1 MDFHT
6 DGGHMRIEDVLI
18 IDLEASGLGP
28 GSWPIEVGLA
38 WVEAGAVRTWSSL
51 IRPEPGW
58 DPEAWDPVAEEIHG
72 ITREE
77 LASAPTAW
85 SVATDLLSRVA
96 GRSVFSDAPEYDGRW
111 VRRLLDAQP
120 APAGLR
126 LLDFDQAVGAICGE
140 RGADWAYER
149 LERTRTPHRAG
160 PDAERMLGSI
170 LYGVR
175 RAALA
180 EGDTPAP

>member
-1 MDFHT
+1 MHIRDL
-6 DGGHMRIEDVLI
+6 VI

-38 WVEAGAVRTWSSL
+38 WFEEGEVSTWSSL

-58 DPEAWDPVAEEIHG
+58 DLEAWDPMAEEIHG
-72 ITREE
+72 ISRGE
-77 LASAPTAW
+77 LAQAPAAW
-85 SVATDLLSRVA
+85 TVATELLSRVA
-96 GRSVFSDAPEYDGRW
+96 GQTVFSDAPEYDGRW

-120 APAGLR
+120 APDGIR
-126 LLDFDQAVGAICGE
+126 ILDFDQAVGAVCGE

-160 PDAERMLGSI
+160 PDAERMLRAI
-170 LYGVR
+170 LYGAER
-175 RAALA
+175 GAA
-180 EGDTPAP
+180 PASDGPAGP